1 MDDSY
6 LIERLNEMGIS
17 VEENNTQISYHDALI
32 DGINTKPYKWIH
44 TYDPYKSDLPEKEHL
59 IGAIAIT
66 HKNLTNHQYRYKA
79 NNAGNSKD
87 YFLYRIHPDKVVNGN
102 KYLQPYGSKAYPFFT
117 NGVIESYMVKGELE
131 RLYIVEGP
139 IKAFALSV
147 YANRLNI
154 DFPIVGISGIHQFGQ
169 KEDQQIGNE
178 KAFFLHE
185 DIKELIKVCKPKKV
199 VFIMDADLRQ
209 LPELRSLDL
218 TTKDLSNRLYSF
230 YSAVTKFNASISP
243 LVSQVYLIHP
253 SEKYLKVSNNNSL
266 VKGIDD
272 LFIYESEKHLE
283 LFQELEEL
291 TQARTFLVGLKI
303 DSIKDKKLKEYFYL
317 NSVNDF
323 YLQFAGKIR
332 GNDFKWRNQWYQV
345 IDEVPRKKVSNE
357 QLNYIR
363 VGTQYFKIGH
373 IISPSGKCE
382 STLIPWKKETILED
396 YPKSEFKEFWGS
408 MERFEA
414 FCNIPE
420 NDPDKYVSKFQGPY
434 GQFFYNQYSK
444 LDHKINEG
452 NWLNIEAFLRQLFAD
467 QYDVILDYLFLMYF
481 KPIEHL
487 PIIALVSQEKGTGKS
502 TFLFFLEM
510 IFQGNFALIGSQDLR
525 DNFNA
530 DYITKLCIAVDEAIL
545 DNQQIIEKIKS
556 LCVTTRTSL
565 NGKFVSRIQS
575 PFFGKFVFTS
585 NNETTFTRI
594 DEDETRFWVIKAN
607 KIQNSEPDLKEILRN
622 EIPHFIY
629 YLKHNHILK
638 HPKESRH
645 WFALEVYSNS
655 ALNNLKHRSVP
666 AYMKGVIELIRDEFL
681 NAKTNL
687 ISFTSTELQNK
698 LNDPEYKYT
707 KEFIISKKLVDDLW
721 LSNKAYKNG
730 PNAVSRKTYEFTE
743 IGGQKIATW
752 YNFNSQ
758 RFIDFYFEDWLNE
771 QECID
776 LRKCD
781 CFIDHIDCIKN
792 TFCNKTIHLTD
803 SIFERWTQFENKF
816 NGL

>member
-1 MDDSY
+1 MNNSY

-17 VEENNTQISYHDALI
+17 DEENNTQISYHDVLI
-32 DGINTKPYKWIH
+32 DGINTKPYKWIQ
-44 TYDPYKSDLPEKEHL
+44 TYDPSKSDLPEKEHL

-66 HKNLTNHQYRYKA
+66 HKTLENHQCRYKA
-79 NNAGNSKD
+79 NNVGNSKD

-117 NGVIESYMVKGELE
+117 DSVIESYMAKRELD

-139 IKAFALSV
+139 IKAFALSI
-147 YANRLNI
+147 YAKRLNI
-154 DFPIVGISGIHQFGQ
+154 DFPVVGISGIHQFGQ
-169 KEDQQIGNE
+169 KDDQQIGNE

-185 DIKELIKVCKPKKV
+185 EIKELIKVCKPNKV

-209 LPELRSLDL
+209 LPDKDSLDL

-230 YSAVTKFNASISP
+230 YSAVTNFNASISP
-243 LVSQVYLIHP
+243 LVSQVYLVHP
-253 SEKYLKVSNNNSL
+253 SEKYLEITNKNNF

-272 LFIYESEKHLE
+272 LFIYESGKHPE
-283 LFQELEEL
+283 LFQELSEL
-291 TQARTFLVGLKI
+291 TQAKTFLVGLKI
-303 DSIKDKKLKEYFYL
+303 DTMTNKKLMEYFYL

-323 YLQFAGKIR
+323 YLQFASKIR
-332 GNDFKWRNQWYQV
+332 GNDFKWRNQQYQV
-345 IDEVPRKKVSNE
+345 IDELPRKIVSND

-363 VGTQYFKIGH
+363 VGTQYYKISYN
-373 IISPSGKCE
+373 ISPEGKSE
-382 STLIPWKKETILED
+382 STLKPWKKETILED
-396 YPKSEFKEFWGS
+396 YPKSKFKEFWEN
-408 MERFEA
+408 MELFEG
-414 FCNIPE
+414 FCNVPE
-420 NDPDKYVSKFQGPY
+420 NDPDKYVSKIKDQNGKFS
-434 GQFFYNQYSK
+434 YNQYSK
-444 LDHKINEG
+444 LDHKIIEG
-452 NWLNIEAFLRQLFAD
+452 SWLNIESFLRHLFTD
-467 QYDVILDYLFLMYF
+467 QYEVILDYLYLMYF

-556 LCVTTRTSL
+556 LCVTTKTSL

-575 PFFGKFVFTS
+575 FFFGKFVFTS

-594 DEDETRFWVIKAN
+594 DEDETRFWIVKAN
-607 KIQNSEPDLKEILRN
+607 KIQNVDPNLKEFLRS

-638 HPKESRH
+638 YPKESRH
-645 WFALEVYSNS
+645 WFDLKVYSNT

-666 AYMKGVIELIRDEFL
+666 AYMKGVNELIRDEFL
-681 NAKTNL
+681 SAKTNL

-707 KEFIISKKLVDDLW
+707 REFIISKKLIDDLC
-721 LSNKAYKNG
+721 LSNKAYKNS
-730 PNAVSRKTYEFTE
+730 PNAVSRRTYELTE
-743 IGGQKIATW
+743 IGGQKVAKW
-752 YNFNSQ
+752 HNPNSQ
-758 RFIDFYFEDWLNE
+758 RFIDFYIEDWFNE

-776 LRKCD
+776 LRKSD
-781 CFIDHIDCIKN
+781 GFIDHIECIKN
-792 TFCNKTIHLTD
+792 TFCNKTIHLTE

-816 NGL
+816 KGL